1 MLLRDLIYSKMEEY
15 GYSKDLE
22 MNMDIEK
29 CLNRMKKSNNG
40 KKHTDE
46 FLIDYILKTFY
57 KKKRTNSPFKCKY
70 FIDDKPSAE
79 FARENGVLP
88 YNINNAIHRGLKKN
102 PNASAEELAKSYV
115 ERTKKRIIYTCDG
128 YPLPIACK
136 RAGVSNSEAL
146 KVFHEEYQEPERMT
160 KEEIDDAFK
169 EIVGLLKNKPKKAKK
184 LVLNI

>member
-29 CLNRMKKSNNG
+29 RLN
-40 KKHTDE
+40 
-46 FLIDYILKTFY
+46 I
-57 KKKRTNSPFKCKY
+57 
-70 FIDDKPSAE
+70 
-79 FARENGVLP
+79 
-88 YNINNAIHRGLKKN
+88 
-102 PNASAEELAKSYV
+102 
-115 ERTKKRIIYTCDG
+115 TKKRIIYTCDG